1 MAGKKRVQRQPSAL
15 SQVLIIYRDTH
26 RLTQEELASLLDV
39 EPRTLRRWENG
50 ETILT
55 DTHDLKNI
63 ADRLGIPYENLGIAS
78 SLYIPLTLE
87 DITATVA
94 RIWRPH

>member
-15 SQVLIIYRDTH
+15 SQALILYRDSH
-26 RLTQEELASLLDV
+26 KLTQEDLAALLDV

-50 ETILT
+50 ETILS
-55 DTHDLKNI
+55 DTHDLKHI
-63 ADRLGIPYENLGIAS
+63 ADRLGIPYDHLGIAP

-87 DITATVA
+87 HITTTVA
-94 RIWRPH
+94 RI